1 MKKYDP
7 VLYLICAV
15 FFVAAAV
22 NAFYPGRGNVNSSGE
37 DLSIEAA
44 RDGQVIMTTPLRE
57 IHSPTMKFGEPGNF
71 NEIAV
76 GDGVRMASA
85 DCPGGDCL
93 RMSAAGNA
101 GEMIVCLP
109 HRFVIRLV
117 SPGKPF
123 VDATS
128 Y

>member
-1 MKKYDP
+1 MRKKYDSL
-7 VLYLICAV
+7 LYCILAV
-15 FFVAAAV
+15 FFVASCA
-22 NAFYPGRGNVNSSGE
+22 NTFYLGRGGG
-37 DLSIEAA
+37 DLSIEAT
-44 RDGQVIMTTPLRE
+44 RDGRLIMAVPLDK
-57 IHSPTMKFGEPGNF
+57 IAVPTLTFGEPGNF

-76 GDGVRMASA
+76 EGGVRMVSA

-93 RMSAAGNA
+93 RTGMIGIA
-101 GEMIVCLP
+101 GEVIVCVP

-117 SPGKPF
+117 SSRMPL